1 MYLQEEEEVRIVALR
16 EEEKQK
22 SQKMKEKIEDMSR
35 EISSLSDTNRTIE
48 EELGPKSIT
57 FLQVR
62 TTVLYREHSSP
73 GLCFK

>member
-1 MYLQEEEEVRIVALR
+1 LYLQEEEEVRIVALR

-22 SQKMKEKIEDMSR
+22 SQKIKEMSR
-35 EISSLSDTNRTIE
+35 EMSSLSDTIRTIE

-73 GLCFK
+73 GLCYK